1 MSKEVDQRVV
11 QMRFDNQQFENGV
24 KTTLGTLDKLKSGLN
39 LEKSAKSLDG
49 LNSSV
54 KKLDF
59 NPLAAGIENVK
70 NRFSALE
77 IIGTTAL
84 VNLTNSAVNAGKQ
97 LVKSLSVDQISAG
110 WGKLTEETSSV
121 QTIMNATGKSV
132 EEVEGYL
139 EKLMWFSDETSY
151 GFTDMTAAL
160 GQLAA
165 SGADIDKM
173 IPMITG
179 IANATAFAGKGA
191 GEFQR
196 SIYNLTQSFG
206 TGHLQL
212 MDWKSLENAG
222 VATATL
228 KQTLIDTAVE
238 LGKLQESDG
247 KVVFTSI
254 SDSAAKASTEIAE
267 LQSEMEAALKKVD
280 TKNASSRTKKSS
292 EEIEAEKAE
301 IRAKYQKKIAAKQE
315 KASGKTTEINVGSFD
330 STLSEGWADTEV
342 MEKAFAKFSEL
353 SNAAYDAVKNGEYD
367 TAAEAIE
374 ALSDKYSDLSVKSFK
389 AAQESKSFADAIDAT
404 KDAVSTGWMKTFKTI
419 FGNIEEQ
426 KVLWTELTDRLWDA
440 FASGA
445 EARNELLSEWKEL
458 GGRDKLIESFW
469 NAWDGVAS
477 VIAPI
482 KDAFREIFPQ
492 ITAERLVEFTENL
505 RKFTEKMKLSDE
517 QADNLKSAFKGLF
530 SVIKIVADVINAV
543 VSGVFSLAKNFSDAE
558 DKILKASAAVGEWFT
573 NLHKSAEESN
583 VFGKAVGGIV
593 GALQKVIDKIK
604 EFFGVVKEKFDAAG
618 FTTFLGVLKAVYGF
632 AVKVGKVVLDVGKKI
647 GSTILGVFKTDGI
660 SGIIDILNGGLFGAL
675 LININRLV
683 SGVTGAFGGISDIL
697 KNVSGIL
704 DGVKGALE
712 AWQKSLNAGTLL
724 KIAKAVAILAASLF
738 LIAMIDGEKLGNAL
752 AGLSVIFVELTLTMS
767 KFSKM
772 EMALKGTGRLVT
784 VMLGVST
791 AVLILAAAL
800 KKLSSLSWEELTK
813 GLVGVFALTAL
824 VVAACKELDKIKGR
838 AIKGAAN
845 IVVFSYAIKI
855 LASACKDLS
864 GLSWEELLKGLV
876 GVGVLLA
883 EVDIFLNTAKFSGK
897 AFAACLG
904 MIELAAA
911 IKILASAAGD
921 FAKMEWSEIAKG
933 LGAIGGLLLELGLF
947 VNLTGNAKHVFSTG
961 LALIEIAAA
970 MKIFASAIS
979 DFAQM
984 SWSEIGRG
992 LTAMAGALA
1001 EVVIALRLMPKNVF
1015 GIGSGLVVVG
1025 VALNI
1030 VSAALG
1036 RMGGMSW
1043 GEIAKGLAAMGGSM
1057 LILALAL
1064 NGMKKTLGGA
1074 AALTVTAGALAL
1086 LVPELKV
1093 LGSMSIKQVG
1103 IALAALAGSFVVLG
1117 VAAKVLKPLAGTMV
1131 KVAGAIAL
1139 FGVGCALAGAGILA
1153 VSVGLTALSA
1163 SLVVVVASLGE
1174 VISGVCYSIANSSKA
1189 IAAAFV
1195 GLIEAA
1201 CIALKGTIPLVAE
1214 TLVTVLVESLTSLK
1228 TYLPQIVD
1236 LVLDMAIQLMDKLT
1250 LRVPELVNS
1259 AVNMVGRFMN
1269 ALDSALGTKGMKRL
1283 IESLQSVSIIFVAFA
1298 KTAEIISSLSVKDV
1312 LKGLPAFALAIA
1324 GFGVILA
1331 ALGGISKIP
1340 GAAEVIQDG
1349 AKIFAL
1355 LGEAI
1360 GAFIGCLITGVVENL
1375 PTDVSQT
1382 IAAMGTVVAIVLAL
1396 TPVVEALSEIEA
1408 DIKNVLKGMG
1418 SVALVIVGITGV
1430 LAALGGLSEI
1440 PGFNDLID
1448 KGSAVLSSIGRA
1460 LGLFVGSLID
1470 GLAQA
1475 MTSSF
1480 GQVAKALVAVCA
1492 TMLAIG
1498 ALTKIIKG
1506 INPADAAMGIA
1517 AFAVVVAG
1525 LAAIFAALGG
1535 LAQIPGFNWIIGE
1548 GGEVLCKIGLI
1559 LGEFIGSIVSG
1570 LGVGLTNGLPAIGEN
1585 LSDFMTAVTPF
1596 VDGAKKIDRDMMG
1609 GVKAL
1614 AETILILTAADVLS
1628 GIASFIKGGSSIADF
1643 GDEIAGFG
1651 PCLKQ
1656 FSDSVNGINNANV
1669 TAAANAA
1676 KALAEMAHEVPN
1688 EGGLASWFAGENNV
1702 AKFGDDIASF
1712 GTSLSEFDKNVR
1724 GITPENVTAAAEAA
1738 KSLAEMAHKV
1748 PNEGGMA
1755 SWFAGDNNVAKFGDD
1770 IANFG
1775 VSLKR
1780 FDTNVSGIVPENV
1793 SAAASAAAA
1802 LAEMAHKVPNEGGM
1816 ASWFAGENNV
1826 AKFGD
1831 DIASFGVSLKRFDT
1845 NVKGIVP
1852 ENVSAAASAAKA
1864 LAEMADTVPNEGGVA
1879 SWFAGENSVSKFG
1892 EEIAGFG
1899 VHLKSFSDNVSG
1911 ISPENVTAAASA
1923 GKSLAEMADKVPNEG
1938 GVASWFAGD
1947 NSLSKFGTEIAGFG
1961 VHLKAFSDNVTGI
1974 SPENVM
1980 AAAEAGKNLAEM
1992 TSVIPKEGGVQ
2003 AWFTGENSL
2012 AKFGTEIATFGKN
2025 IKAFSDNVSDIKPD
2039 NVAAA
2044 AEAGKNLA
2052 EMASVVPNEGG
2063 VKAWFTGD
2071 SSLAKFGTEIASFGT
2086 SIKNFSNNVKDIKPE
2101 NVMAAAEAGKA
2112 LAELTQT
2119 VPNEGGIK
2127 NWFSGTQSL
2136 SNFGDQIAG
2145 FGTSL
2150 QQFSDNVTGLNVPAV
2165 EAASE
2170 AGKAFAEIVNC
2181 APDEWAVYTFED
2193 SIIGI
2198 GESMKTFSTTMYGV
2212 SVTDATTQVGKIITM
2227 AKNVKGADMS
2237 GLNAITDALKGV
2249 SETGMKNFINTFKN
2263 ADTETKTAIRDFVDR
2278 IINYIKDMRPD
2289 FESAGAD
2296 AVTGLTDGIKSKD
2309 KEVKDSFAGIISDV
2323 RTKYNDFYNAGKYL
2337 SEGFA
2342 NGISANNTLVNN
2354 AAGEMGKTALDSM
2367 EKALDINSPSKEA
2380 YERGDY
2386 TGQGFVKALYAYCDK
2401 SYAAG
2406 AEMGNSAKD
2415 GIADAITRISDI
2427 IDGNVECTP
2436 TISPVLDLS
2445 NVKDGVSQMS
2455 GMIPARRSIDLAA
2468 RMGFG
2473 TGSSIEKQQSGS
2485 NKDVVDAISAL
2496 RDDVTSL
2503 KSVVGSLKVVMDGG
2517 ALVGQILNPL
2527 DKALGKKARLASRK

>member
-11 QMRFDNQQFENGV
+11 QMRFDNQQFERGV
-24 KTTLGTLDKLKSGLN
+24 KTTLGTLEKLKSGLN
-39 LEKSAKSLDG
+39 LDKSAKSLEN

-59 NPLAAGIENVK
+59 NPLAASVETIK

-77 IIGTTAL
+77 VIGTTAL
-84 VNLTNSAVNAGKQ
+84 VNLTNSAVNTGKQ

-110 WGKLTEETSSV
+110 WGKLNEETSSV

-165 SGADIDKM
+165 SGADIEKM

-238 LGKLQESDG
+238 LGKITSDD
-247 KVVFTSI
+247 VS
-254 SDSAAKASTEIAE
+254 
-267 LQSEMEAALKKVD
+267 
-280 TKNASSRTKKSS
+280 
-292 EEIEAEKAE
+292 
-301 IRAKYQKKIAAKQE
+301 
-315 KASGKTTEINVGSFD
+315 VGTFD
-330 STLSEGWADTEV
+330 STLKDGWADTEV

-353 SNAAYDAVKNGEYD
+353 SNAAYDAVKNGEYE
-367 TAAEAIE
+367 TTAEAIE
-374 ALSDKYSDLSVKSFK
+374 ALSEKYSDLSVKSFK
-389 AAQESKSFADAIDAT
+389 AAQESKSFADAVDAT

-426 KVLWTELTDRLWDA
+426 KVLWTELTNRLWDV

-445 EARNELLSEWKEL
+445 ETRNELLAEWKDL
-458 GGRDKLIESFW
+458 GGRDKLIEAFW

-477 VIAPI
+477 VINPI
-482 KDAFREIFPQ
+482 KEAFRDIFPSA
-492 ITAERLVEFTENL
+492 TAKQLVDITENV

-517 QADNLKSAFKGLF
+517 QAEKLKTAFKGLF
-530 SVIKIVADVINAV
+530 SVVKTVANFIKAVANG
-543 VSGVFSLAKNFSDAE
+543 VSSLAKNFKDTGEA
-558 DKILKASAAVGEWFT
+558 ILNATAAVGEWFA
-573 NLHKSAEESN
+573 NLHKSSEETN
-583 VFGKAVGGIV
+583 IFGKTVETVVGV
-593 GALQKVIDKIK
+593 LQKAIDKIK
-604 EFFGVVKEKFDAAG
+604 ELFGVAKQKLDAAG
-618 FTTFLGVLKAVYGF
+618 FTTFLGVLKGVYEF
-632 AVKVGKVVLDVGKKI
+632 AVKVGKTVLEVGKKI
-647 GSTILGVFKTDGI
+647 GGAILDVFHTDGV

-675 LININRLV
+675 LVNINKLV
-683 SGVTGAFGGISDIL
+683 NGVTGAFGGISDIL
-697 KNVSGIL
+697 GSVTGIL

-712 AWQKSLNAGTLL
+712 AWQKSINAGTLL
-724 KIAKAVAILAASLF
+724 KIAKAVAVLAASLF
-738 LIAMIDGEKLGNAL
+738 IIALIDGEKLGNAL
-752 AGLSVIFVELTLTMS
+752 AGLSVIFMELTLTMS
-767 KFSKM
+767 KFGKM

-784 VMLGVST
+784 IMTGVSV
-791 AVLILAAAL
+791 AVLILATAL
-800 KKLSSLSWEELTK
+800 KKIASISWEGLAK
-813 GLVGVFALTAL
+813 GLVGVFTLTAM
-824 VVAACKELDKIKGR
+824 VVASCLALDKVKGR
-838 AIKGAAN
+838 AIKGATN
-845 IVVFSYAIKI
+845 IVIFASAIKI
-855 LASACKDLS
+855 LASACRDLS

-897 AFAACLG
+897 SFAACLG

-921 FAKMEWSEIAKG
+921 FAKMEWGEIAKG

-992 LTAMAGALA
+992 LSAMAGALA
-1001 EVVIALRLMPKNVF
+1001 EVVIALKLMPKNVF
-1015 GIGSGLVVVG
+1015 GIGMGLITVG
-1025 VALNI
+1025 AALNI
-1030 VSAALG
+1030 ITAALG
-1036 RMGGMSW
+1036 KMGGMSW

-1057 LILALAL
+1057 LILALGL
-1064 NGMKKTLGGA
+1064 NGMKKAIGGA

-1086 LVPELKV
+1086 LVPELKI
-1093 LGSMSIKQVG
+1093 LGSMSIQQVG
-1103 IALAALAGSFVVLG
+1103 IALVALAGSFVVLE
-1117 VAAKVLKPLAGTMV
+1117 VAAKVLKPLVGTMV
-1131 KVAGAIAL
+1131 KVAGAITL
-1139 FGVGCALAGAGILA
+1139 FGIGCALAGTGILA
-1153 VSVGLTALSA
+1153 VSVGLTALCA
-1163 SLVVVVASLGE
+1163 SLVVAVASLGE
-1174 VISGVCYSIANSSKA
+1174 IISGVCYSIANSSKA

-1214 TLVTVLVESLTSLK
+1214 TLVTVLTESLTSLK
-1228 TYLPQIVD
+1228 TYLPKIVD
-1236 LVLDMAIQLMDKLT
+1236 LVMDIAIQLMDKLT

-1269 ALDSALGTKGMKRL
+1269 ALDNALGTKGMKRL

-1312 LKGLPAFALAIA
+1312 LKGLPAFALAVA
-1324 GFGVILA
+1324 GFGVVLA
-1331 ALGGISKIP
+1331 ALGGISRIP
-1340 GAAEVIQDG
+1340 GATEVIEDG
-1349 AKIFAL
+1349 AKIFAAM
-1355 LGEAI
+1355 GGAI
-1360 GAFIGCLITGVVENL
+1360 GAFLGTLISGLVDNL
-1375 PTDVSQT
+1375 PKDVSQT
-1382 IAAMGTVVAIVLAL
+1382 VAAMGSVVAIVLAL
-1396 TPVVEALSEIEA
+1396 APVVEALSEIEA
-1408 DIKNVLKGMG
+1408 NIKNVLKGMA
-1418 SVALVIVGITGV
+1418 SVGLVIAGIAGV
-1430 LAALGGLSEI
+1430 LVVLGGLSKI
-1440 PGFNDLID
+1440 SGFEELID
-1448 KGSAVLSSIGRA
+1448 GGATVLSGIGRA
-1460 LGLFVGSLID
+1460 LGMFVGSLID
-1470 GLAQA
+1470 GLSQA

-1480 GQVAKALVAVCA
+1480 SQVAKALVSVCA

-1498 ALTKIIKG
+1498 VLAKIIKG
-1506 INPADAAMGIA
+1506 TDPATAASGIA

-1525 LAAIFAALGG
+1525 LAAVFAALGG

-1548 GGEVLCKIGLI
+1548 GGEVLCKIGSI
-1559 LGEFIGSIVSG
+1559 IGEFIGSIVSG
-1570 LGVGLTNGLPAIGEN
+1570 LGVGLTSGLPTIGQN
-1585 LSDFMTAVTPF
+1585 LSDFMVAVTPF
-1596 VDGAKKIDRDMMG
+1596 VNGAKKIDREMMG

-1614 AETILILTAADVLS
+1614 AETILILTAADIIS
-1628 GIASFIKGGSSIADF
+1628 GIAKFLTGGSSIARF
-1643 GDEIAGFG
+1643 GDEIAEFG
-1651 PCLKQ
+1651 PCLKK
-1656 FSDSVNGINNANV
+1656 FSDSVSGINNTNV

-1676 KALAEMAHEVPN
+1676 KALAEMARDVPN

-1712 GTSLSEFDKNVR
+1712 GSSLKLFDANVK
-1724 GITPENVTAAAEAA
+1724 GIVPENVVAAADAA
-1738 KSLAEMAHKV
+1738 KALAEMAHKV
-1748 PNEGGMA
+1748 PNEGGIA
-1755 SWFAGDNNVAKFGDD
+1755 SWFAGENNVAKFGAD
-1770 IANFG
+1770 IVDFG

-1780 FDTNVSGIVPENV
+1780 FDTNVKGIVPENV
-1793 SAAASAAAA
+1793 SAAANAAKA
-1802 LAEMAHKVPNEGGM
+1802 LAEMAHEVPNEGGM

-1831 DIASFGVSLKRFDT
+1831 DIASFGSSLKQFDA

-1852 ENVSAAASAAKA
+1852 ENVVAAANAAKA

-1892 EEIAGFG
+1892 DEIAGFG
-1899 VHLKSFSDNVSG
+1899 THLKMFSDRVKG

-1923 GKSLAEMADKVPNEG
+1923 GKALAEMANTIPNEG
-1938 GVASWFAGD
+1938 GVASWFAGE
-1947 NSLSKFGTEIAGFG
+1947 NSMSKFGTEIASFG
-1961 VHLKAFSDNVTGI
+1961 TDMKSFSDNVTGI
-1974 SPENVM
+1974 NPEAVM
-1980 AAAEAGKNLAEM
+1980 AASEAGKNLADM
-1992 TSVIPKEGGVQ
+1992 TSTIPEEGGVK
-2003 AWFTGENSL
+2003 AWFTGESSL
-2012 AKFGTEIATFGKN
+2012 AKFGKEVASFGAD

-2145 FGTSL
+2145 FGTCL

-2165 EAASE
+2165 EAASQ

-2198 GESMKTFSTTMYGV
+2198 GESMKTFSSTMYGV
-2212 SVTDATTQVGKIITM
+2212 SVTDATTQVDKIITM

-2263 ADTETKTAIRDFVDR
+2263 ADAEAKTAIRDFVDR

-2289 FESAGAD
+2289 FESAGAES
-2296 AVTGLTDGIKSKD
+2296 VTGFTDGIKSKD
-2309 KEVKDSFAGIISDV
+2309 KKVKDSFAGIISDV

-2342 NGISANNTLVNN
+2342 NGIAANNALVYN
-2354 AAGEMGKTALDSM
+2354 AAGDMGKAALDSAQ
-2367 EKALDINSPSKEA
+2367 KTLDIHSPSKKA
-2380 YERGDY
+2380 YLIGEN
-2386 TGQGFVKALYAYCDK
+2386 TGMGVVLALNKYK
-2401 SYAAG
+2401 SKVYEAG
-2406 AEMGNSAKD
+2406 AGMGESARN
-2415 GIADAITRISDI
+2415 GLANAVSRISDI
-2427 IDGNVECTP
+2427 INGNVVCDP
-2436 TISPVLDLS
+2436 TIRPVLDLS
-2445 NVKDGVSQMS
+2445 NVENGVSEMGS
-2455 GMIPARRSIDLAA
+2455 LFSARRSIDLAA
-2468 RMGFG
+2468 RATLG
-2473 TGSSIEKQQSGS
+2473 TDMSVEGRLKQS
-2485 NKDVVDAISAL
+2485 NKDVVDAVTAL
-2496 RDDVTSL
+2496 REEVVTL
-2503 KSVVGSLKVVMDGG
+2503 RGVVGNLKVVMDGK
-2517 ALVGQILNPL
+2517 AVVGQIAGEM
-2527 DKALGKKARLASRK
+2527 DKVLGKKARLASRK